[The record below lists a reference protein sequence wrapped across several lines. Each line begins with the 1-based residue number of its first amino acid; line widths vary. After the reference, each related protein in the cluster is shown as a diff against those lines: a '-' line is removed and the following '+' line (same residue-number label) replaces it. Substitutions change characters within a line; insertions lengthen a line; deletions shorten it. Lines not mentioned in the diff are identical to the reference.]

1 MTKGQKRKKHPQKA
15 LKKTGRV
22 LKPELSYEVEVTDKD
37 GRVIQREEGP
47 SRSYVRQWNEIFQLQ
62 AGAVASGGVV
72 KDTSGAT
79 QTNANRTSVCFK
91 CDAGIG
97 YTLNGLRVG
106 KSSTPVSISDYALG
120 SPLAAG
126 TGTDQVEHQL
136 TYFTGPSVVGS
147 SLSFTIQRS
156 MVNHSGSTISGIQ
169 EIGNYMMF
177 SCGMY
182 TRFALGFRDV
192 LGSSFS
198 IPDGGAITVT
208 YTLKV
213 TA

>member
-1 MTKGQKRKKHPQKA
+1 MTQQEEMKQHLRKARNKSGH
-15 LKKTGRV
+15 V
-22 LKPELSYEVEVTDKD
+22 LSPELTYKVEVTDKD
-37 GRVIQREEGP
+37 GRIVQREDGP

-62 AGAVASGGVV
+62 AGNVASGGVV
-72 KDTSGAT
+72 KDTSGVT
-79 QTNANRTSVCFK
+79 QTNAYRTSVCFK

-97 YTLNGLRVG
+97 YTLMGLRIG

-120 SPLAAG
+120 SPIAEG
-126 TGTDQVEHQL
+126 VGIDQLEHQL

-147 SLSFTIQRS
+147 TLSFTIQRS
-156 MVNHSGSTISGIQ
+156 MVNHSGAIISGIY
-169 EIGNYMMF
+169 EIGSYISFTASMM
-177 SCGMY
+177 G
-182 TRFALGFRDV
+182 RFALGFRDV
-192 LGSSFS
+192 LASAFD

>member
-1 MTKGQKRKKHPQKA
+1 MTKGQERKKQPKKA

-22 LKPELSYEVEVTDKD
+22 LKPELSYKVEVTDKD

-120 SPLAAG
+120 SPLAEG

-136 TYFTGPSVVGS
+136 TYFTGPSVMGS
-147 SLSFTIQRS
+147 TLSFTMQRAF
-156 MVNHSGSTISGIQ
+156 VNHSGAPISGIQ
-169 EIGNYMMF
+169 EIGVYIF
-177 SCGMY
+177 FTAAMY
-182 TRFALGFRDV
+182 GRVALGFRDA
-192 LGSSFS
+192 LGSPFS